1 MENEQL
7 QIARFE
13 NMEIN
18 CIQTNT
24 MDAMDSLTIVEKKD
38 LLHTINNSP
47 LKMQHVVKKY
57 MIMIFVIVALGV
69 PLTVYVCVLGY
80 VYVCLFI
87 CVGYIYM
94 HCRYSTRFHNNSNA
108 RLRSLITSNSFH
120 HLNRCK

>member
-69 PLTVYVCVLGY
+69 PLTVCVCAG
-80 VYVCLFI
+80 VCL
-87 CVGYIYM
+87 CMSIYL
-94 HCRYSTRFHNNSNA
+94 CWLYLYA
-108 RLRSLITSNSFH
+108 LSLFYTFPQ
-120 HLNRCK
+120 

>member
-69 PLTVYVCVLGY
+69 PLTVCVCWGMSMY
-80 VYVCLFI
+80 VYLSVLVISI
-87 CVGYIYM
+87 CTVVILHVSTIIQM
-94 HCRYSTRFHNNSNA
+94 RDFALLSRPTRFT
-108 RLRSLITSNSFH
+108 I
-120 HLNRCK
+120 